1 MAVVAREGC
10 YLHYTVRGSGPPVL
24 FIQGV
29 GVQGDGWLPQ
39 VDELSSDFTCISFDN
54 RGMGRSQPVEAVITV
69 DRLANDAAAILD
81 AERVRSAHVVGHSL
95 GGVIALRMALAHRE
109 RVKSLALLCT
119 FSGGKTAA
127 PMTRRLFWLGL
138 RTRLGT
144 RRMRRRAFLKLVMPP
159 GEITDGDEAAERLSR
174 LFGHDIA
181 DQPPIAKHQLAALRQ
196 ADLAPYLSELEGL
209 PTLVM
214 AGAHDPIGPPSAGSA
229 LAAPIP
235 GARYI
240 EVPDASHTLPITHAD
255 LTNRLLREH
264 VGMT

>member
-10 YLHYTVRGSGPPVL
+10 YLHYTVRGSGPAML

-39 VDELSSDFTCISFDN
+39 IDELSADFTCISFDN
-54 RGMGRSQPVEAVITV
+54 RGIGLSQPVEAVITV
-69 DRLANDAAAILD
+69 DRMANDAAAILD
-81 AERVRSAHVVGHSL
+81 AEKVRSAHVVGHSL
-95 GGVIALRMALAHRE
+95 GGVVALQMAPSHRE

-127 PMTRRLFWLGL
+127 PMTNRLFWLGI
-138 RTRLGT
+138 GT
-144 RRMRRRAFLKLVMPP
+144 RIGTRGMRRRAFLKLVMPP
-159 GEITDGDEAAERLSR
+159 GAMTDGDETAGRLSA

-181 DQPPIAKHQLAALRQ
+181 DQPAIARQQLAALRA
-196 ADLAPYLSELEGL
+196 ADCARWLSELEGL
-209 PTLVM
+209 PTLVLT
-214 AGAHDPIGPPSAGSA
+214 AAHDPIGPPSAGSA
-229 LAAPIP
+229 LAAAIP

>member
-39 VDELSSDFTCISFDN
+39 IGELSSDFTCISFDN

-69 DRLANDAAAILD
+69 ERMANDAAAILD

-95 GGVIALRMALAHRE
+95 GGLVALQMALSHRE

-119 FSGGKTAA
+119 FSGGKAAA

-138 RTRLGT
+138 GT
-144 RRMRRRAFLKLVMPP
+144 RVGTRGMRRRAFLKLVMPP
-159 GEITDGDEAAERLSR
+159 GAIADADRMAERLSQ

-181 DQPPIAKHQLAALRQ
+181 DQPPIASRQLAALRQ
-196 ADLAPYLSELEGL
+196 ADVSQWLPELEGL
-209 PTLVM
+209 PTLVLT
-214 AGAHDPIGPPSAGSA
+214 AAHDPIAPPSAGSA
-229 LAAPIP
+229 LAAAIP
-235 GARYI
+235 GARYV
-240 EVPDASHTLPITHAD
+240 EVADASHTLPITHED

-264 VGMT
+264 LGKT

>member
-10 YLHYTVRGSGPPVL
+10 YLHYTVRGNGPPVL

-39 VDELSSDFTCISFDN
+39 IDELSDEFTCISFDN

-81 AERVRSAHVVGHSL
+81 AGRLRSAHVVGHSL
-95 GGVIALRMALAHRE
+95 GGLVALQMALSHRE

-119 FSGGKTAA
+119 FSSGKAAA
-127 PMTRRLFWLGL
+127 PMSGRLFWLGL
-138 RTRLGT
+138 GT
-144 RRMRRRAFLKLVMPP
+144 RVGTRAMRRRAFLTLVMPP
-159 GEITDGDEAAERLSR
+159 GAVTDADGMAARLSK

-181 DQPPIAKHQLAALRQ
+181 DQPPIARQQLAALRQ
-196 ADLAPYLSELEGL
+196 ADVSPWLSELEGL
-209 PTLVM
+209 PTLVVT
-214 AGAHDPIGPPSAGSA
+214 GAHDPIGPPSAGSA
-229 LAAPIP
+229 LAAAIP
-235 GARYI
+235 GARYV
-240 EVPDASHTLPITHAD
+240 EVADASHTLPITHQD

-264 VGMT
+264 LGMT

>member
-39 VDELSSDFTCISFDN
+39 IGELSSDFTCMSFDN

-69 DRLANDAAAILD
+69 ERMANDAAAILD

-95 GGVIALRMALAHRE
+95 GGLVALQMALSHRE

-119 FSGGKTAA
+119 FSGGKAAA

-138 RTRLGT
+138 GT
-144 RRMRRRAFLKLVMPP
+144 RVGTRGMRRRAFLKLVMPP
-159 GEITDGDEAAERLSR
+159 GPIADADRMAERLSQ

-181 DQPPIAKHQLAALRQ
+181 DQPPIASRQLAALRS
-196 ADLAPYLSELEGL
+196 ADVSPRLSELAGL
-209 PTLVM
+209 PTLVLT
-214 AGAHDPIGPPSAGSA
+214 GAHDPIGPPSAGSA
-229 LAAPIP
+229 LAAAIP
-235 GARYI
+235 GARYV
-240 EVPDASHTLPITHAD
+240 EVADASHTLPITHAD
-255 LTNRLLREH
+255 LTNRLLRDHLEK
-264 VGMT
+264 T